1 MHHRVSNDGKE
12 FVPEGPNRDR
22 IQLRSVEILDN
33 GSLRSIPD
41 FSKCSNLQTLLVDN
55 MLMEPVNL
63 TSCPALKTLLCGHV
77 QSFQECRNLE
87 SAHISWK
94 FGRDIPKFEHLPSLW
109 KLKIIGA
116 GPPNSIKQR
125 WHSMSAEEPFRQ
137 QYPEAMEDLP
147 SPEIGSLTKLHF
159 LYLQLLPMGKLPAGL
174 GIWGSNL
181 QNLNLSGSLLSQLIN
196 FSTLSNLQTLNIAG
210 TNVKEV
216 RGIDRLIKL
225 EMLDFSYCF
234 RLQKIPDLNGL
245 SKLAFLSLD
254 YCTRLKAVPR
264 IPPEY
269 HRGNEFGIRLGLGFR
284 AAIGL
289 ISSHAKFD
297 AKVAQFESRKRGSET
312 SPVESALQST
322 DVFHRGIQCDGC
334 GQFPLRGPRFKAK
347 NKTFHIKLCSTCFT
361 NRCNTRKCQATRLS
375 IGGHTEY
382 FYDLCL
388 KCFTH
393 FGGNAEDFICIDKT
407 ER

>member
-1 MHHRVSNDGKE
+1 MLKFTNSSGGQHLDGTRQPYVLPSFEDSAMWSCSKSSRLSKAGVGSNSMEVWSRHTKVRASAIPMEAGNYRRWTSKLDQTASARYVRGRTLSSTISRSNGRPA
-12 FVPEGPNRDR
+12 FTRDR
-22 IQLRSVEILDN
+22 Q
-33 GSLRSIPD
+33 P
-41 FSKCSNLQTLLVDN
+41 
-55 MLMEPVNL
+55 
-63 TSCPALKTLLCGHV
+63 
-77 QSFQECRNLE
+77 
-87 SAHISWK
+87 
-94 FGRDIPKFEHLPSLW
+94 
-109 KLKIIGA
+109 
-116 GPPNSIKQR
+116 
-125 WHSMSAEEPFRQ
+125 
-137 QYPEAMEDLP
+137 
-147 SPEIGSLTKLHF
+147 TKLHT
-159 LYLQLLPMGKLPAGL
+159 LYLQQLPMGKLPAGL
-174 GIWGSNL
+174 GTWGSNL
-181 QNLNLSGSLLSQLIN
+181 QNLNLSGSLLSQLVN
-196 FSTLSNLQTLNIAG
+196 FSTLSNLQKLNIAE

-216 RGIDRLIKL
+216 RGIDRLTKI
-225 EMLDFSYCF
+225 ESLDFSYCC
-234 RLQKIPDLNGL
+234 RLQKIPDLNRL
-245 SKLAFLSLD
+245 SKLAFLSLA